1 MQVVFATK
9 YIKHHPWI
17 WAEMLL
23 FSADES
29 RTLQTP
35 AEHNII
41 LQLE

>member
-9 YIKHHPWI
+9 YIKHHPLNV
-17 WAEMLL
+17 A